1 VITATMPFENAVA
14 AFELASDRSQSMKVQ
29 LTF

>member
-1 VITATMPFENAVA
+1 MPFENAVA